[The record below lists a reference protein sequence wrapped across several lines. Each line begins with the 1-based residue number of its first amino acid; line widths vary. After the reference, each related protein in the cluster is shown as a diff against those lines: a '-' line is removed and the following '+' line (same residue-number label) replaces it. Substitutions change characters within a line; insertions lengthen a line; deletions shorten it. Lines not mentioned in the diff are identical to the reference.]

1 MKLTQL
7 LRLIIIT
14 RPSVVS
20 SRICGAQQ
28 ITNPLILKPLMDG
41 TYQFVQPEGFID
53 TRGIETNIKFTYNK
67 FKLFIG
73 YTLADVNQH
82 YTGIVSKYPLVAK
95 HRLNNVLMYEIEEK
109 LKIGWKPTIP
119 VHNF

>member
-1 MKLTQL
+1 
-7 LRLIIIT
+7 
-14 RPSVVS
+14 
-20 SRICGAQQ
+20 
-28 ITNPLILKPLMDG
+28 MDG